1 MARSPTKCCFL
12 TTGAA
17 VGAAFA
23 AFASSAHAQ
32 NIEDRYWLEAQA
44 FWPDIDT
51 TVRVEGNGGLIG
63 TKIDLESDLKLKD
76 RKSLPAFFAGARFGD
91 HWSIIGEYYA
101 LDRGGSASASRDIA
115 FDDVTFPAGATIS
128 SEFNTDVY
136 RLAVG
141 YSFVRNDKVD
151 LGASLGLHVTQ
162 FEVALEGQ
170 GRIGNASIQSQARK
184 RDALAPLPTLGLYGA
199 YRVAPRLSLGGRVD
213 YLSLKVSDYDGRLI
227 NAEAR
232 ASYRLFKN
240 VGVGVMYR
248 YVDYDLEIEKDRW
261 NGEVAYKFKGPAIF
275 LQAAF

>member
-1 MARSPTKCCFL
+1 MARSPTKSGFL
-12 TTGAA
+12 TSGAA
-17 VGAAFA
+17 VGAAFV
-23 AFASSAHAQ
+23 AFAPPAHAQ
-32 NIEDRYWLEAQA
+32 NIDDRYWLEVQA

-63 TKIDLESDLKLKD
+63 TEIDLESDLKLKD
-76 RKSLPAFFAGARFGD
+76 RKSLPAVFAGARIGER
-91 HWSIIGEYYA
+91 WSIIGEYYA
-101 LDRGGSASASRDIA
+101 LDRGASASASRDLV

-141 YSFVRNDKVD
+141 YSFVRSDKVD
-151 LGASLGLHVTQ
+151 LGAALGLHVTQ

-170 GRIGNASIQSQARK
+170 GRIGNAAISTQNRK
-184 RDALAPLPTLGLYGA
+184 RDALAPLPTLGLFGA
-199 YRVAPRLSLGGRVD
+199 YQVTPRLSLGGRVD

-248 YVDYDLEIEKDRW
+248 YVDYDLDIEKDRW

>member
-1 MARSPTKCCFL
+1 MARSTTKSGVL
-12 TTGAA
+12 TSGAA
-17 VGAAFA
+17 VGAAFL

-32 NIEDRYWLEAQA
+32 NIDDRYWLEIQA

-51 TVRVEGNGGLIG
+51 TVSVAGSGGLIG
-63 TKIDLESDLKLKD
+63 TEIDLESDLKLKD
-76 RKSLPAFFAGARFGD
+76 RKSLPAVFAGARIGER
-91 HWSIIGEYYA
+91 WSIIGEYYA
-101 LDRGGSASASRDIA
+101 LDRGASASANRDIT

-141 YSFVRNDKVD
+141 YSFVRTDKVD
-151 LGASLGLHVTQ
+151 FGAALGLHVTQ

-170 GRIGNASIQSQARK
+170 GRIGNASIQTQNRK
-184 RDALAPLPTLGLYGA
+184 RDALAPLPTLGLFGA
-199 YRVAPRLSLGGRVD
+199 YQVTPRLSLGGRVD

-232 ASYRLFKN
+232 ASYRLFEN
-240 VGVGVMYR
+240 IGVGVMYR
-248 YVDYDLEIEKDRW
+248 YVDYELDIEKDRW
-261 NGEVAYKFKGPAIF
+261 NGEVAYSFKGPALF